1 MGNEPNMGSIA
12 ATTATAVTSSYL
24 APTASTVTSHIN
36 SLSPSSS
43 FYDSTTTALGRFIPS
58 FAQRLLLLPLHIIYQ
73 AEVFAFVTAPRYMVH
88 LLGLDG
94 AMAAV
99 VDNLAGPAQEGGAAA
114 AAGAGGV
121 PLEGVAEMVEGGT
134 PWNLADIIQNMR
146 RFSGFFSYMTSRW
159 SLACF
164 SVVCYA
170 LDRGQP
176 GGLPSGRRA

>member
-1 MGNEPNMGSIA
+1 MMGNEPGIDPI
-12 ATTATAVTSSYL
+12 ATTTAAVTSSYL
-24 APTASTVTSHIN
+24 APSASALISHIN
-36 SLSPSSS
+36 SSSS
-43 FYDSTTTALGRFIPS
+43 SRTFYNSTATAFGRFIPS
-58 FAQRLLLLPLHIIYQ
+58 FAQRLLLLPLRIIYQ

-99 VDNLAGPAQEGGAAA
+99 VDNLVGPAQEGGAAA
-114 AAGAGGV
+114 AGVGGV

-134 PWNLADIIQNMR
+134 PWNLADIVQNMR

-164 SVVCYA
+164 SVVCYNST
-170 LDRGQP
+170 G
-176 GGLPSGRRA
+176 S